1 MVSDLSQFQY
11 SADIVETIF
20 ALKESIP
27 GFQLSMLFKR
37 TIHIFAEQNDL
48 YCNDSDS
55 SSIALG
61 DAIVR
66 PFEDNNEILFVRVKG
81 SLETCEKIKR
91 SILDSK
97 TLFALPVY
105 EILSCK
111 DDLDDDVSTFDV
123 ALFTSEIYNKVIVAH
138 QNPDIEEMRD
148 FLKEKFI

>member
-1 MVSDLSQFQY
+1 MSVNLSEFHY
-11 SADIVETIF
+11 SPEIVETVF

-37 TIHIFAEQNDL
+37 TIHIFAEQSDL
-48 YCNDSDS
+48 VCDDSNP
-55 SSIALG
+55 SSIVLG

-81 SLETCEKIKR
+81 SLETCEKIKK

-105 EILSCK
+105 EILSCF
-111 DDLDDDVSTFDV
+111 DDIDGNNSMFDV
-123 ALFTSEIYNKVIVAH
+123 ALFTSEIYRKVIVAH
-138 QNPDIEEMRD
+138 QNPDIEEMRE
-148 FLKEKFI
+148 FLNKKFS